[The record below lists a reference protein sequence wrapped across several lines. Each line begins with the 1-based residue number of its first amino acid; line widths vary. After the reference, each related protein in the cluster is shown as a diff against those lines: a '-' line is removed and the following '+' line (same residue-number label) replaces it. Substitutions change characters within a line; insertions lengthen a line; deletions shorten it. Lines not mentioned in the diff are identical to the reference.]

1 MTAILYCTKR
11 HLSFH
16 SHGVRVSCVSERV
29 NIDSIIRI
37 LDLANS
43 RGAIRGCLLCAR
55 THRFKGS
62 RLPLPL
68 RVRLC
73 CRFAASPCAAEAKA
87 RCSHFAHMPHFAAHG
102 TNTSRGAE
110 HRSLKTMQLTFRQRT
125 SEASFTPVRPFQG
138 VRGNRNPRVFGSF
151 DTKRT
156 TSPF

>member
-11 HLSFH
+11 HLPFH

-68 RVRLC
+68 RVH
-73 CRFAASPCAAEAKA
+73 RFAAVLRASL
-87 RCSHFAHMPHFAAHG
+87 AH
-102 TNTSRGAE
+102 
-110 HRSLKTMQLTFRQRT
+110 
-125 SEASFTPVRPFQG
+125 
-138 VRGNRNPRVFGSF
+138 FGSF
-151 DTKRT
+151 TQQKNTAPGALTNPPQCYKIKSEEIFHDYI
-156 TSPF
+156 